1 MMSDIAFR
9 QPVDADLPALAR
21 LHVRCWQEAYA
32 GLMPDQFL
40 RDLSVEQR
48 LAGWRRSLA
57 DPQVFA
63 FAAFDGHDPVGF
75 VTAGPIREAQPGLG
89 DGEIYAIYV
98 SAPAYRRGI
107 GRRLLGAAAQHWISR
122 GGSGLT
128 VLCIAGNKRAE
139 SFYLAC
145 GGRKAWSGEFELGGQ
160 TYPENAFQFANI
172 QELAQPA

>member
-1 MMSDIAFR
+1 MMSDMAFR

-21 LHVRCWQEAYA
+21 LHVLCWQEAYK

-57 DPQVFA
+57 DPDVFA
-63 FAAFDGHDPVGF
+63 HAAFDGEGPVGF
-75 VTAGPIREAQPGLG
+75 ITAGPIRDARPGLG

-98 SAPAYRRGI
+98 RAFAHRRGI
-107 GRRLLGAAAQHWISR
+107 GRRLLGAAARHWRSR

-128 VLCIAGNKRAE
+128 VLCIAGNKPAE
-139 SFYLAC
+139 AFYMAN
-145 GGRKAWSGEFELGGQ
+145 GGHKAWSGNFELGGQ
-160 TYPENAFQFANI
+160 TYLENAFQFADI
-172 QELAQPA
+172 QGLALPG